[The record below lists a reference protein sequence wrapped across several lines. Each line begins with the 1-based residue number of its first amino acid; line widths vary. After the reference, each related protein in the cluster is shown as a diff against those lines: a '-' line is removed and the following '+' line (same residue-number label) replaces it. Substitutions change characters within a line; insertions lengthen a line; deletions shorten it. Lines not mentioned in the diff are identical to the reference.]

1 MGQNCTCDAHVVC
14 TLLIGEQMRDRVTS
28 QVDLLAGTL
37 DYWLRKI
44 KGQCSERL
52 NKALEICDN
61 RRALFI
67 ETD

>member
-1 MGQNCTCDAHVVC
+1 
-14 TLLIGEQMRDRVTS
+14 MRDRVTS